1 MITRWF
7 ILSVFIVLNSF
18 YSYSQEQSR
27 IVKDARSLASYIDYN
42 ATTVAG
48 MFVDS
53 MSKKDDPYTE
63 RFYKSSLNN
72 SLAKVELYKPG
83 QKFTATYYFQN
94 EKLIYVKGNDTSG
107 SDPLLLEIVFNNEK
121 LVHVSHMGACGPG
134 GMPQRLIDES
144 KSYVLYYKLF
154 HKMPH

>member
-1 MITRWF
+1 MMRLF
-7 ILSVFIVLNSF
+7 LLGVFVVLGNV
-18 YSYSQEQSR
+18 YGYSQEQSR
-27 IVKDARSLASYIDYN
+27 IIKDARSLASYIDYSESTI
-42 ATTVAG
+42 AD

-53 MSKKDDPYTE
+53 MSKKNDPYTE
-63 RFYKSSLNN
+63 RFYKNSLNN
-72 SLAKVELYKPG
+72 SLTKVELYKPG

-107 SDPLLLEIVFNNEK
+107 SDPLLLEIVFKNEK

-144 KSYVLYYKLF
+144 KSYLLYYKLF

>member
-1 MITRWF
+1 MMRLF
-7 ILSVFIVLNSF
+7 LLGVFVVLGNV
-18 YSYSQEQSR
+18 YGYSQEQSR
-27 IVKDARSLASYIDYN
+27 III
-42 ATTVAG
+42 
-48 MFVDS
+48 
-53 MSKKDDPYTE
+53 SKKNDPYTE

-72 SLAKVELYKPG
+72 SLTKVELYKPG

-107 SDPLLLEIVFNNEK
+107 SDPLLLEIVFKNEK

-144 KSYVLYYKLF
+144 KSYLLRYKLF

>member
-7 ILSVFIVLNSF
+7 LLSAFVVLNSF
-18 YSYSQEQSR
+18 CSYAQEQSR
-27 IVKDARSLASYIDYN
+27 IVRDARSLASYIDYS

-72 SLAKVELYKPG
+72 SLTKVELYKPE
-83 QKFTATYYFQN
+83 QKCLAIFYFQN
-94 EKLIYVKGNDTSG
+94 EKLIYVKGSDTSTKT
-107 SDPLLLEIVFNNEK
+107 PLLIEIVFQNEK
-121 LVHVSHMGACGPG
+121 LIYESHRAACGPG
-134 GMPQRLIDES
+134 AMPQRIIDES
-144 KSYVLYYKLF
+144 KSYLLRYKLF